1 MRTHT
6 HTHVYKRIHIH
17 IHTHMHIYTYI
28 HVRTHTHIHI
38 YTHTHTKCTYARTQ
52 ARLER
57 QRASEHARSWC
68 RRRKPCTSLSFDAII
83 LFQSGGLQIYLP
95 LFVAYWQY
103 YPLIFNYHTKT
114 FITHH
119 HWTKSPTWQLKPN
132 HPLESTYRK
141 ITHTN
146 NWIWVI
152 LSSFQEVGDFW
163 PAAKSGCNST
173 DLLIKITH
181 SINHWYLIHSISKK
195 STVQNC
201 QSCLSTWL
209 FTAYRP
215 P

>member
-1 MRTHT
+1 MYICTHAST
-6 HTHVYKRIHIH
+6 PGT
-17 IHTHMHIYTYI
+17 T
-28 HVRTHTHIHI
+28 
-38 YTHTHTKCTYARTQ
+38 A
-52 ARLER
+52 R
-57 QRASEHARSWC
+57 QRTREELMQTQEALHVSFV
-68 RRRKPCTSLSFDAII
+68 RRNHIV
-83 LFQSGGLQIYLP
+83 QSGRLKIYLP

-173 DLLIKITH
+173 DLLI